1 MIGTSCDRG
10 GEAGIFIERGG
21 TWQLGGPP
29 LGSRSERAEVLGI
42 MPSTGGVA
50 VLLGLTAE
58 MGSRGS
64 TRTRGGTTLMAAW
77 ATAKGPW
84 RTSGPLG
91 LGRDGHV
98 VSFGAT
104 PAGAVFTVIAGSD
117 GSKELAMARE
127 PGPAAGTGPGRQ
139 RSRVALFAGAASG
152 YGHRRLP
159 PRRHR

>member
-1 MIGTSCDRG
+1 
-10 GEAGIFIERGG
+10 
-21 TWQLGGPP
+21 
-29 LGSRSERAEVLGI
+29 

-127 PGPAAGTGPGRQ
+127 PGPAAGTGPGP
-139 RSRVALFAGAASG
+139 AAEPGGAICRRRLRH
-152 YGHRRLP
+152 GHRRLP